1 MPADRK
7 RKRQATRLRWLLG
20 IYMQD
25 VEGVLE
31 LVHNLHAPLPI
42 WLELAVQ
49 TLQRPASHDGRF
61 VPGSVFIRQFLTHEI
76 EFGTVVVD
84 MEKVPW
90 HGKESRDAGTSSSR
104 VSCSLAAHHGSNIA
118 QIPPA
123 RRPLSSWRLRRVR
136 LFMCRFSAAGMQVY
150 RRAEAAGGRKAPR
163 HEVAGG

>member
-1 MPADRK
+1 MILRPLNDPLSGFLYVRTPSFK
-7 RKRQATRLRWLLG
+7 RMSLHGTFATCRRTVNERGRQLRGLRWLLG
-20 IYMQD
+20 IYVQD

-76 EFGTVVVD
+76 EFSTVVVD

-104 VSCSLAAHHGSNIA
+104 VSIA
-118 QIPPA
+118 QIPP
-123 RRPLSSWRLRRVR
+123 VR
-136 LFMCRFSAAGMQVY
+136 Q
-150 RRAEAAGGRKAPR
+150 P
-163 HEVAGG
+163 